1 MSISVTVTISTV
13 YPGST
18 GGAIFTGHDVAGRR
32 MRFVADRNRIFRV
45 PVVGEVWALKGV
57 SRRHAIYGDQ
67 VHVEQATLAA
77 PSGRLVID
85 FLVRHPAFNGL
96 GIGKAKARR
105 LWEEF
110 GQDLGAVL
118 GQGDMEKLTRV
129 LSAECAQ
136 KLVEAWR
143 AVSEEAGIV
152 AFLDHHGF
160 DLHLANKIRKVWP
173 RDTLAKLR
181 ENPYRM
187 LTFAAWEKVD
197 RMARSLGLA
206 DDDPRRRIAA
216 VEACL
221 YRRLDAKHT
230 LTSVGMLLGDVA
242 AALRCGES
250 TARAAIDRAWRGHAI
265 IAAAHGYQPV
275 GAAVMENVVAGYL
288 RGLLAGSPGP
298 ERNLFSGDLAA
309 IVAESIERYRSNT
322 GLQLNAAQ
330 CRAVEM
336 AVHHPLSVLT
346 GGAGTGKTTV
356 LRLVHDVAERAGVPV
371 LQMALSGRA
380 AQRLRTATGREA
392 STIAAFLRA
401 AALRLVDPASEPLII
416 IDESSMLDLPLTYSL
431 VRALPARARLLLV
444 GDPYQLPPIGFGL
457 SFHVL
462 AASPSVPRV
471 ELVEIHRQAQSSGI
485 PQIADAVRHGVAPSL
500 PDFAGC
506 ACGVNFIDAADDAI
520 MDTPGTSSHGVE
532 GMRRCP
538 NPWRHQAGSQWHPRH
553 QRDHACVCIGH
564 EKEAGRVGSRR
575 GRTDRLSGERLR
587 ERVVE
592 RVAGQN
598 RSCDE
603 HCREARHGVFPRW
616 RGARTSGRG
625 LPARGPSLRNHRS
638 QSAGQPVQES
648 DRSCHAEPVVG
659 PDAHLH
665 GFDTGHRTGCVHR
678 GQERLRGGDH
688 RNASFARTPGR
699 LLNVNAWRR
708 LFH

>member
-1 MSISVTVTISTV
+1 
-13 YPGST
+13 
-18 GGAIFTGHDVAGRR
+18 
-32 MRFVADRNRIFRV
+32 MRFVADRDRIFRV

-57 SRRHAIYGDQ
+57 SRRHAIYGGQ

-77 PSGRLVID
+77 PSGRLVTD

-96 GIGKAKARR
+96 GIGKAKAKR

-110 GQDLGAVL
+110 GPHLGAVL
-118 GQGDMEKLTRV
+118 GQGDLEKLTRV

-136 KLVEAWR
+136 KLVDAWR

-197 RMARSLGLA
+197 RMARLLGLA

-230 LTSVGMLLGDVA
+230 LTSVGMLVGDVA

-250 TARAAIDRAWRGHAI
+250 TARAAIDLAWRGHAI

-298 ERNLFSGDLAA
+298 ERNLFSGDLAS

-330 CRAVEM
+330 YRAVEM

-401 AALRLVDPASEPLII
+401 AALRLVDPASEPLIV

-457 SFHVL
+457 IFHVL

-471 ELVEIHRQAQSSGI
+471 ELVEVHRQAQSSGI
-485 PQIADAVRHGVAPSL
+485 PQIADAVRHGVVPSL
-500 PDFAGC
+500 PDFVGC
-506 ACGVNFIDAADDAI
+506 TCGVNFIDAADDAI
-520 MDTPGTSSHGVE
+520 MDNLVRVLTEWKGCDDVQTLGAIKRGANGIRAINATMHAYASATKKKLEGWDLAEGEPIVYLVNDYEKGLWNGSLGRIDHVVSTAGKRAMACSLDGVE
-532 GMRRCP
+532 
-538 NPWRHQAGSQWHPRH
+538 HELLEEDFQHVDLAYAITVHKAQGSQFKRVIVPVTRSRLLDRTLIYTALTRGIE
-553 QRDHACVCIGH
+553 QVVFIG
-564 EKEAGRVGSRR
+564 
-575 GRTDRLSGERLR
+575 DRNAFE
-587 ERVVE
+587 
-592 RVAGQN
+592 
-598 RSCDE
+598 
-603 HCREARHGVFPRW
+603 
-616 RGARTSGRG
+616 GAIIATPHS
-625 LPARGPSLRNHRS
+625 
-638 QSAGQPVQES
+638 
-648 DRSCHAEPVVG
+648 
-659 PDAHLH
+659 
-665 GFDTGHRTGCVHR
+665 
-678 GQERLRGGDH
+678 QERQVGF
-688 RNASFARTPGR
+688 SM
-699 LLNVNAWRR
+699 
-708 LFH
+708 

>member
-18 GGAIFTGHDVAGRR
+18 GGAIFSGHDIAGKYVRFVAGR
-32 MRFVADRNRIFRV
+32 DRIFRV
-45 PVVGEVWALKGV
+45 PIVGEAWLLEGV
-57 SRRHAIYGDQ
+57 SRRHPKYGDQ
-67 VHVEQATLAA
+67 VHVEQAILVA

-96 GIGKAKARR
+96 RIGKAKARR

-143 AVSEEAGIV
+143 AVSDEAGIV

-197 RMARSLGLA
+197 RMARSLGVA

-230 LTSVGMLLGDVA
+230 LTSVGTLGDAVM
-242 AALRCGES
+242 AALRCGKS
-250 TARAAIDRAWRGHAI
+250 TARGAIDHACRGHAI
-265 IAAAHGYQPV
+265 VAAAHGYQPV
-275 GAAVMENVVAGYL
+275 GAAVMEKTVASYL
-288 RGLLAGSPGP
+288 RALLAGVPGP
-298 ERNLFSGDLAA
+298 QRNLFSGNLAS
-309 IVAESIERYRSNT
+309 IVAASIDGYRSRT

-330 CRAVEM
+330 RKAVEM
-336 AVHHPLSVLT
+336 AVHYPLSVLT

-356 LRLVHDVAERAGVPV
+356 LQVIHDIAEQIGVPV

-380 AQRLRTATGREA
+380 AQRLRGATGREA
-392 STIAAFLRA
+392 STIAAFLHA
-401 AALRLVDPASEPLII
+401 AARRLVDPAGEPLII

-457 SFHVL
+457 IFHVL

-471 ELVEIHRQAQSSGI
+471 ELAEIHRQARSSGI
-485 PQIADAVRHGVAPSL
+485 PQIAHEVRHGVAPRL
-500 PDFAGC
+500 PGFAGC
-506 ACGVNFIDAADDAI
+506 ACGVNFIDAADGGI
-520 MDTPGTSSHGVE
+520 MDNLVRVLTAWSGCDDVQTLGVIKRGANGIRAINATMHAYASAARKKLEGWDLAEGDPIIYLVNDYRRGLWNGSLGRIDRVMSSAGVRAMACSLDGAE
-532 GMRRCP
+532 
-538 NPWRHQAGSQWHPRH
+538 HELLEEDFQHVDLAYAITVHKAQGSQFKRVIVPVTRSRLLDRTLIYTALTRGIE
-553 QRDHACVCIGH
+553 QVVFIG
-564 EKEAGRVGSRR
+564 
-575 GRTDRLSGERLR
+575 DRNAFDR
-587 ERVVE
+587 
-592 RVAGQN
+592 AII
-598 RSCDE
+598 
-603 HCREARHGVFPRW
+603 ATP
-616 RGARTSGRG
+616 
-625 LPARGPSLRNHRS
+625 
-638 QSAGQPVQES
+638 QS
-648 DRSCHAEPVVG
+648 
-659 PDAHLH
+659 
-665 GFDTGHRTGCVHR
+665 
-678 GQERLRGGDH
+678 QERQVGFSL
-688 RNASFARTPGR
+688 
-699 LLNVNAWRR
+699 
-708 LFH
+708 